1 MGHSNTS
8 MSSNKSIRVVKRDQ
22 REFLEEQSELR
33 ETKMKTERQERRLMF
48 QTITSWIEEQREI
61 KKQMARLTL
70 LEQHAD

>member
-1 MGHSNTS
+1 
-8 MSSNKSIRVVKRDQ
+8 MSSNKSIRVVKRNQ

>member
-1 MGHSNTS
+1 

-33 ETKMKTERQERRLMF
+33 ETKMKTERQWRRLMF

>member
-1 MGHSNTS
+1 

-48 QTITSWIEEQREI
+48 QTITSWIEEKREI

-70 LEQHAD
+70 LEPADQTSR

>member
-1 MGHSNTS
+1 

-48 QTITSWIEEQREI
+48 QTITSWIEEKREI

>member
-1 MGHSNTS
+1 

-33 ETKMKTERQERRLMF
+33 ETKMKTELQERRLMF

-61 KKQMARLTL
+61 KKQMARLAL

>member
-1 MGHSNTS
+1 